1 MEGFEACEEVM
12 KIVKPSVTLVH
23 ATPDPERVIEKM
35 GRICYQSSHK
45 TKPCEECKGVGTR
58 ERWHEVEPQ
67 CPSCDMCDGTGTDI
81 ESARDFIRM
90 ILRRGHESVIEHAS
104 AGFMIV
110 TDRGVTHEQV
120 RHRLASPSQESTRFC
135 NYSKDAFGHEIS
147 VIEPPWVGTEDDRV
161 LAESIWGRLVGMVEA
176 GYFDLLEKA
185 HQPPELARSVLQNC
199 LKSQIG
205 VSANFREWRLI
216 LRQRTSPKAHP
227 QMREIAEMIRTEL
240 LKISKVCFEDI
251 P

>member
-1 MEGFEACEEVM
+1 M
-12 KIVKPSVTLVH
+12 KIVKPSVILVH
-23 ATPDPERVIEKM
+23 HTPDPERVIEKM

-45 TKPCEECKGVGTR
+45 TKVCKACNGTGDSPVQDEEAGTVFPC
-58 ERWHEVEPQ
+58 
-67 CPSCDMCDGTGTDI
+67 SLCDGAGTDI

-90 ILRRGHESVIEHAS
+90 ILKRGHESVIEHAS
-104 AGFMIV
+104 AGFLIV

-135 NYSKDAFGHEIS
+135 NYSKYAFGHEIN
-147 VIEPPWVGTEDDRV
+147 VIEPPWVGTEEDRT
-161 LAESIWGRLVGMVEA
+161 LANVIWTRLAKVVEA

-199 LKSQIG
+199 LKAQIG

-227 QMREIAEMIRTEL
+227 QMREIAEMIRAEL

>member
-1 MEGFEACEEVM
+1 M
-12 KIVKPSVTLVH
+12 KIVKPSVELVH
-23 ATPDPERVIEKM
+23 CTPDPERVIERM

-45 TKPCEECKGVGTR
+45 VKVCEYCNGGGTDLAKNPAPPCPE
-58 ERWHEVEPQ
+58 
-67 CPSCDMCDGTGTDI
+67 CDGAGTDI
-81 ESARDFIRM
+81 ESARAFIKK
-90 ILRRGHESVIEHAS
+90 IIANGHESVIEHAS

-147 VIEPPWVGTEDDRV
+147 VIEPPWVGTEEDRV
-161 LAESIWGRLVGMVEA
+161 LATTIWGVLGKQVEA
-176 GYFDLLEKA
+176 SYFELLEKA

-216 LRQRTSPKAHP
+216 MRQRTSPKAHP
-227 QMREIAEMIRTEL
+227 QMREVAEMIRAEL
-240 LKISKVCFEDI
+240 LKISKVCFKDI

>member
-1 MEGFEACEEVM
+1 M
-12 KIVKPSVTLVH
+12 KIVKPSVELVH
-23 ATPDPERVIEKM
+23 CTPDPERVIERM

-45 TKPCEECKGVGTR
+45 TKVCEVCCGDGWTLVGCGSHKTCSR
-58 ERWHEVEPQ
+58 
-67 CPSCDMCDGTGTDI
+67 CNGSCTDI
-81 ESARDFIRM
+81 ESARAFIKK
-90 ILRRGHESVIEHAS
+90 IIANGHESVIEHAS

-135 NYSKDAFGHEIS
+135 SYNKNAFGHEIS
-147 VIEPPWVGTEDDRV
+147 VIEPPWIGTEEDRV
-161 LAESIWGRLVGMVEA
+161 LATTIWSVLGKQVEA
-176 GYFDLLEKA
+176 SYFELLEKA

-216 LRQRTSPKAHP
+216 IRQRTSPKAHP
-227 QMREIAEMIRTEL
+227 QMREIAEMIRAEL
-240 LKISKVCFEDI
+240 LKISRVCFEDI